1 LVLSDQVRVDSFS
14 GFVAAVEPRLRSA
27 LTASFG
33 SEVGRDAT
41 AEALSYAWR
50 HWDRIASMENAAGYL
65 FRVGTNVAKNA
76 KSVAIVAD
84 FESVSDRVPWVE
96 PGLGPALAALPIQQ
110 RTVIAW
116 VHGFE
121 WTLSEVAEMLGRSKS
136 TVQTHEQRG
145 MKTLRRKM
153 GVDG

>member
-1 LVLSDQVRVDSFS
+1 LVLSDQVRVDSFT
-14 GFVAAVEPRLRSA
+14 GFVADVGPRLRGA

-50 HWDRIASMENAAGYL
+50 HWDRVGGMDNAAGYL
-65 FRVGTNVAKNA
+65 FRVGTNFAKKA
-76 KSVAIVAD
+76 KPVAIAAD

-96 PGLGPALAALPIQQ
+96 PGLGPALAALPTQQ
-110 RTVIAW
+110 RTVIAL

-121 WTLSEVAEMLGRSKS
+121 WTLGEVAEMLGRSKS

-153 GVDG
+153 GVEQ